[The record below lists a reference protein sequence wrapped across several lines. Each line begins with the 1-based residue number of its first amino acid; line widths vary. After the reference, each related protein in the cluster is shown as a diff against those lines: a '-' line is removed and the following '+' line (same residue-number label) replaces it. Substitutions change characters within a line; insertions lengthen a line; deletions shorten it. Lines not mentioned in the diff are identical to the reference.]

1 MKCEIYNQDCV
12 EFLRSYTN
20 NDINLTFLDPPFNQG
35 KDYRNHDD
43 KMSEDAYWD
52 WMKTVCDLVYK
63 KSSEGASIYFMQR
76 EKNVDHVLS
85 ALESTGWT
93 FQNLIVWKKLSSAV
107 PNTYRFGKNY
117 QIIAFFTKGER
128 PYVFNHLRI
137 DPPLLVTQKYKRT
150 NGLYVTDVWE
160 DIREMTS
167 GYFAGDEPLR
177 DSSGNRF
184 HNQQS
189 PIHLLLRIILSSTKI
204 NDIVFDPFAGTGTTL
219 LTAYQLKR
227 NSFGTEIDPIN
238 VERIKERLSILR
250 PSDNVEQYRN
260 YYRFTENLDS
270 IWPIFVNDE
279 DSKFDTLQPKL
290 IN

>member
-1 MKCEIYNQDCV
+1 MNSEIYNLDCIDY
-12 EFLRSYTN
+12 LTSYTN

-35 KDYRNHDD
+35 KEYRNHDD
-43 KMSEDAYWD
+43 NMTEDAYWE
-52 WMKTVCDLVYK
+52 WMRTVCDLVYK

-76 EKNVDHVLS
+76 EKNVDHVLWV
-85 ALESTGWT
+85 LESTGWI
-93 FQNLIVWKKLSSAV
+93 FQNLIIWKKLSSAV
-107 PNTYRFGKNY
+107 PSTYRFGKNY

-128 PYVFNHLRI
+128 PHVFNRLRI
-137 DPPLLVTQKYKRT
+137 DPPLLVTQKYKRP

-177 DSSGNRF
+177 DSLGNRI

-189 PIHLLLRIILSSTKI
+189 PVHLLLRIILSSTRI

-219 LTAYQLKR
+219 ITAYQLQR
-227 NSFGTEIDPIN
+227 ISIGTEIDPIN
-238 VERIKERLSILR
+238 VEQIKERLSILR
-250 PSDNVEQYRN
+250 PSDNIEPYRK

-270 IWPIFVNDE
+270 IWPTSLSNKDRKMNAF
-279 DSKFDTLQPKL
+279 QPRL

>member
-76 EKNVDHVLS
+76 EKNVDHVLC

-219 LTAYQLKR
+219 LTSYQLKR